1 MEDDETRPGVSLES
15 SHEPPAE
22 TEGNRGQQLTA
33 THKENVI
40 SVRAAAR
47 EKESELTRG
56 DCAVKGPPS
65 LPEDTTEKL
74 STPEKSRENCTKE
87 PFSST
92 RENVTGKLL
101 SSPENRP
108 ENPAEIRS
116 KPPVKGDT
124 ETASP
129 FKSGT
134 PPVKSAWSSSSNTA
148 PVTDP
153 ASRLK
158 HLWSSFVTCEP
169 NSYSRSCWF
178 ENVIHEILRQLDA
191 GISGDNI
198 LNSFSTSC
206 HVVSLLGS
214 EFLADVHRVC
224 SVSTEDDFG
233 NLRRYLLQGRGAKC
247 LAVLCA
253 LGVQDMSCSKEFT
266 SLLVSL
272 QSAISLD
279 SVTTPSSPHSSSPY
293 ATGAAYIPNTE
304 HIAGCLC
311 ATLQSVSGGGEVKR
325 KRSNESY
332 TGVQQHQKRKK
343 SSCASKR
350 TRKLS
355 RTSSRSSYV
364 LFTTDLHSKP
374 AHPNVAQVTA
384 APPPPSTLLNVESTS
399 SENEDSGGTGVPV
412 KSQTLQVTYNA
423 LDFEYFTNV
432 IHSGEELEQERGGG
446 GKGRTEEEGERVG
459 GRGGGGGCLSH
470 PSQ

>member
-1 MEDDETRPGVSLES
+1 MTS
-15 SHEPPAE
+15 
-22 TEGNRGQQLTA
+22 
-33 THKENVI
+33 VI
-40 SVRAAAR
+40 SAA
-47 EKESELTRG
+47 T
-56 DCAVKGPPS
+56 C
-65 LPEDTTEKL
+65 
-74 STPEKSRENCTKE
+74 SREEGRSVWPYCVLWVYRICPAAK
-87 PFSST
+87 SSP
-92 RENVTGKLL
+92 L
-101 SSPENRP
+101 SSSLF
-108 ENPAEIRS
+108 NP
-116 KPPVKGDT
+116 P
-124 ETASP
+124 
-129 FKSGT
+129 
-134 PPVKSAWSSSSNTA
+134 
-148 PVTDP
+148 
-153 ASRLK
+153 
-158 HLWSSFVTCEP
+158 
-169 NSYSRSCWF
+169 
-178 ENVIHEILRQLDA
+178 
-191 GISGDNI
+191 
-198 LNSFSTSC
+198 
-206 HVVSLLGS
+206 
-214 EFLADVHRVC
+214 
-224 SVSTEDDFG
+224 SVST
-233 NLRRYLLQGRGAKC
+233 LSPLHPHLTPAHPTRL
-247 LAVLCA
+247 VLP
-253 LGVQDMSCSKEFT
+253 T
-266 SLLVSL
+266 
-272 QSAISLD
+272 
-279 SVTTPSSPHSSSPY
+279 
-293 ATGAAYIPNTE
+293 AYIPNIE